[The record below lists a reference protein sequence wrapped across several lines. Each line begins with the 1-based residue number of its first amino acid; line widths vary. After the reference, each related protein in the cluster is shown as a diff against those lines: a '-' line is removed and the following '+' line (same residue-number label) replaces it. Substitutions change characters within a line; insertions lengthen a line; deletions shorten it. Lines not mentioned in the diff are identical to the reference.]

1 MGEMKIVAVINMK
14 GGVAKTTTVRN
25 MAYIMWHRFGK
36 RVLVVDSDESGS
48 LSDGF
53 ERRPDILPGVPY
65 NGIAKLMVEENCAVQ
80 DVIEKTN
87 YEGIDIIPANGTVG
101 AAKKIL
107 LGQSGRIASHYIFQ
121 NKLDAVKDQY
131 DYCLVDCTPDSNLLE
146 ENILLASHEVI
157 IPSEIDTDSIDR
169 AATTKVSLD
178 EVRSYATTRPVYL
191 RGVLFTKV
199 EYSSMDRQGLLQEY
213 PASFPVFDTFIRKSV
228 VAKQSRNQCVCCSEF
243 NPKATISLDYD
254 NFVAEFLREPLP
266 HEKGASRRKLRQEE
280 ADKQQERGLDQ
291 A

>member
-1 MGEMKIVAVINMK
+1 MGEMKVVAVINMK

-25 MAYIMWHRFGK
+25 MAYVMWHRFGK
-36 RVLVVDSDESGS
+36 KVLVVDSDESGS

-53 ERRPDILPGVPY
+53 ECRPEITPGVPY
-65 NGIAKLMVEENCAVQ
+65 DGIAKLMVEDDCTAR
-80 DVIEKTN
+80 DVIVHTA

-101 AAKKIL
+101 AAKKVL
-107 LGQSGRIASHYIFQ
+107 LGQSGKISSHYIFQ
-121 NKLDAVKDQY
+121 KKIAELQNDY

-169 AATTKVSLD
+169 AATTKLSLD
-178 EVRSYATTRPVYL
+178 EVRSYATTTPVYL
-191 RGVLFTKV
+191 RGILFTKV

-213 PASFPVFDTFIRKSV
+213 PDSFPVFDTFIRKSV
-228 VAKQSRNQCVCCSEF
+228 IAKQSRNQCICCSEF
-243 NPKATISLDYD
+243 SPKATISIDYD

-266 HEKGASRRKLRQEE
+266 HAKGASRKKLREE
-280 ADKQQERGLDQ
+280 ELEKQQAQSKD
-291 A
+291 

>member
-1 MGEMKIVAVINMK
+1 MGEMKVVAVINMK

-25 MAYIMWHRFGK
+25 MAYIMSQRYGK

-53 ERRPDILPGVPY
+53 ECRPEIRPGVPY
-65 NGIAKLMVEENCAVQ
+65 DGIARLMVEDSCTAR
-80 DVIEKTN
+80 DVIVPTR
-87 YEGIDIIPANGTVG
+87 YQGLDIIPANGTVG

-107 LGQSGRIASHYIFQ
+107 LGQAGKISSHYIFQ
-121 NKLDAVKDQY
+121 HKMEAIHEAY

-169 AATTKVSLD
+169 AATTKLSLD
-178 EVRSYATTRPVYL
+178 EVRTYATTRPVYL
-191 RGVLFTKV
+191 RGILFTKV

-213 PASFPVFDTFIRKSV
+213 PDSFPVFDTFIRKSV

-254 NFVAEFLREPLP
+254 NFVAEFLRQPLP
-266 HEKGASRRKLRQEE
+266 HARGASRTRLRQEAE
-280 ADKQQERGLDQ
+280 KG
-291 A
+291 